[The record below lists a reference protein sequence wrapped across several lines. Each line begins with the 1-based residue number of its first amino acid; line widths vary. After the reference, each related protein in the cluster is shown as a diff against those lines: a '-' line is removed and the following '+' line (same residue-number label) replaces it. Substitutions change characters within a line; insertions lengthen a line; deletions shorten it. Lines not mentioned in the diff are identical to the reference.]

1 MTCVI
6 RKTILIA
13 MEDVCLP
20 STIQNAEESAS
31 ERQTNVMVH
40 ALKVYH
46 HVDQNTASMMIQTKA
61 PILKT
66 TDHVEINVSA
76 TPLLVLETAEAGLST
91 VEALA
96 TILVLVLMSG
106 VTGSVETS
114 VSQSTSSVRRVVH
127 LVLKDTSHVESL
139 VVSQTNMQSTTEP
152 VMASVRDPLF
162 PARKNAEKVVKNPLK
177 LHQLLPPPG
186 E

>member
-1 MTCVI
+1 MCVI

-20 STIQNAEESAS
+20 STIQNVEESAS
-31 ERQTNVMVH
+31 KRQTNVKVN

-46 HVDQNTASMMIQTKA
+46 HVAQNTASMKIQTKT

-177 LHQLLPPPG
+177 LHQLLPPPW
-186 E
+186 